1 MSAREHVVASAD
13 PRKPRFV
20 CTAAPRPGWGRAGGG
35 APASARRSWWGS
47 DLVQE
52 DVVEAGVERDEEQAA
67 PELRLRDL
75 HGHEVRIQAAVECG
89 RNGPGRRDCSEGVDV
104 RCGHIVDERHPVSV
118 GAGQGL
124 RETAA
129 R

>member
-1 MSAREHVVASAD
+1 VRASTSWRA
-13 PRKPRFV
+13 PTPGSPGSS
-20 CTAAPRPGWGRAGGG
+20 APRRRGPAEVARGGG